1 MKNLCKRLRDLR
13 EDGDIPQRTVAE
25 YLGCS
30 QVSYSYYEIGRRDVP
45 TDVLVRL
52 AEYYGTSVDYIL
64 GLTDERKP
72 YAKGAAAESAGG
84 E

>member
-1 MKNLCKRLRDLR
+1 MKSLCKRLRDLR
-13 EDGDIPQRTVAE
+13 EDSDIPQRTVAE

-45 TDVLVRL
+45 TDVLVKL
-52 AEYYGTSVDYIL
+52 AEFYGTSVDYIL

-72 YAKGAAAESAGG
+72 YAKGSSAESGG
-84 E
+84 CE